1 MASRLGIAFQLSASA
16 TGMAQGINAGVVEL
30 QKLGYAAK
38 QTARDVS
45 TLKTIEIS
53 RAFISGIS
61 SIANT
66 FSAFTSG
73 AANSIDATV
82 KLSRSLGVS
91 FQELRNLQVAA
102 DLSGASSEALAKAF
116 TRAQVT
122 IARAGA
128 GSKEARAALAGLGL
142 SVQDLATQTSVQ
154 QFSSIASAI
163 TAIQNPAQRAA
174 AAVAIFGGAGA
185 ELLPTFRELPD
196 NLQRAQEF
204 FGGFSRTLND
214 TDASKVKEINDAFGL
229 ASESLRELAGRLL
242 VELNPALTRG
252 AQEFVK
258 FVQSINV
265 PDAARNVESL
275 LSDLA
280 VTLSAVA
287 KAAVPLASNLLPSI
301 GAGLAFIN
309 RQAIGSAITTLAGA
323 FVASAKA
330 AFGYSAAVGTAAAAT
345 VGLGAAIRS
354 TLIST
359 GIGALVVGL
368 GLAAGALAEW
378 ALAADSSSVDVSV
391 AVEDANKA
399 MRQFAV
405 DTDAAG
411 VAAFNLG
418 ENVKKALAVPASI
431 SIREFAEGSLNEARG
446 AIVALAKD
454 LGGLDQVPTKIL
466 DQFNQIKTFAE
477 GLSPDAIDWYQNLQ
491 KVDVQARGLAETLRK
506 LAEGRK
512 RDADAAKAAADASS
526 KLAEE
531 TRKRVAELSTQGLS
545 GAEQARLKADND
557 RLAILDEERNA
568 RAALAQAER
577 QFDIA
582 GILAA
587 EERLRLAQA
596 ARQTVQQQA
605 RDQRL
610 QELGVDQ
617 KILKPAASVAD
628 QFKAV
633 RQAFNEKLID
643 GGEARE
649 ALRNLAAEGIEIRR
663 NIDAE
668 LRRPANRALEVSD
681 IRSQQGI
688 AQFLGLA
695 TGREDP
701 AIAQQREQLAKL
713 EEIRRAL
720 IAIGANPVDILGA

>member
-91 FQELRNLQVAA
+91 FQDLRNLQVAA

-204 FGGFSRTLND
+204 FGGFARTLND
-214 TDASKVKEINDAFGL
+214 TDASKVEEVNDAFGL
-229 ASESLRELAGRLL
+229 ASQSLSELAGL
-242 VELNPALTRG
+242 VIAELNPALTKG
-252 AQEFVK
+252 AQEFVR
-258 FVQSINV
+258 FVQQIDV
-265 PDAARNVESL
+265 TAAARNVESL

-287 KAAVPLASNLLPSI
+287 RAALPLASNLLPSI
-301 GAGLAFIN
+301 GAALAFIN
-309 RQAIGSAITTLAGA
+309 RQAIGTALTNLATV
-323 FVASAKA
+323 FVASARA
-330 AFGYSAAVGTAAAAT
+330 AIAYATSAGTAAAAT
-345 VGLGAAIRS
+345 ASLGVAIRA
-354 TLIST
+354 TLAST
-359 GIGALVVGL
+359 GLGALVVVL
-368 GLAAGALAEW
+368 GLAAGKLVEW
-378 ALAADSSSVDVSV
+378 SVAADTSSVVV
-391 AVEDANKA
+391 QAGVKDASKA
-399 MRQFAV
+399 MQQFAA
-405 DTDAAG
+405 DTEGAG

-418 ENVKKALAVPASI
+418 EQVKKSLNVPANI
-431 SIREFAEGSLNEARG
+431 SIREFAEGSLSEARS

-466 DQFNQIKTFAE
+466 DQFNQLKTVAE
-477 GLSPDAIDWYQNLQ
+477 GLSPDAIDFYQNLQ
-491 KVDVQARGLAETLRK
+491 QVDRTARSLVDTIGGLTSA
-506 LAEGRK
+506 RK
-512 RDADAAKAAADASS
+512 RDADAAKAAADAAS